1 MKQEKK
7 QLIKNFKA
15 IIEDLMDN
23 YENYTDAE
31 RAQIKEVF
39 QKVAQLNGVLDKYD
53 TAKKSYWV
61 EFLDSYGQ
69 FFNDLRY

>member
-39 QKVAQLNGVLDKYD
+39 QKVVELNGVLDKYD

>member
-1 MKQEKK
+1 
-7 QLIKNFKA
+7 
-15 IIEDLMDN
+15 MDN
-23 YENYTDAE
+23 YENYTDSE

-39 QKVAQLNGVLDKYD
+39 QKVAQLNGLLDKYD